1 MSRAGLYRRLGAAGS
16 DFSALTQSVR
26 QELAFMYAAEPHI
39 PFTEIA
45 ALLGYSELSAFSRA
59 FRRWTSLSPAAYRQQ
74 TSQQT

>member
-16 DFSALTQSVR
+16 DFSVLTQGVR
-26 QELAFMYAAEPHI
+26 QELALMYVAAPHI

-59 FRRWTSLSPAAYRQQ
+59 FRRWTTLSPAAYRQKPI
-74 TSQQT
+74 